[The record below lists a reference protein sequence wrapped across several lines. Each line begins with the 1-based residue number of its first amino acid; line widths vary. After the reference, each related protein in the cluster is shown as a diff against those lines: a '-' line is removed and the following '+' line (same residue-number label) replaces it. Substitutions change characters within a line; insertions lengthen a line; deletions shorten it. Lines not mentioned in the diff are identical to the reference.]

1 MSRRGVLLFAA
12 MCVIWGIPYLM
23 IRVAVRELAPVTLV
37 FLRTGIAALLLL
49 PFALWRKELRALLP
63 HWRALLLYT
72 AIEVALP
79 WFLLA
84 KAETKLSS
92 SLTGLLI
99 AAVPLVGAVIAAL
112 TGERER
118 QGTRRWLGLSVG
130 IAGVAAIVGLDV
142 GQVHVVPLLEIACV
156 AVCYAIGPLIFA
168 RSLRGAPP
176 LGVVVASLVLTAVVY
191 APLAAFRWPTS
202 MPSAHVV
209 ESVLGLAIV
218 CTALAFILFFALIGE
233 VGPVRATVITYV
245 NPAVAAVVGVL
256 LLDEKLTTG
265 MIVGFVLVLAGT
277 VIATGRGE
285 PVPSLGGSAQYG
297 LCRRAAPR
305 GPWRRP
311 QSPPYARIRG
321 LPASLPRTTRRTPT
335 TSSITPNPPRCSGP
349 STRGS
354 AWSRGLPRGRGIAR
368 RLAGQGRSPT

>member
-49 PFALWRKELRALLP
+49 PFALWRGELRPLFA
-63 HWRALLLYT
+63 HWRALLVYT
-72 AIEVALP
+72 GIEVALP

-99 AAVPLVGAVIAAL
+99 AAVPLVGAVVAAL

-118 QGTRRWLGLSVG
+118 QGTRRWLGLLVG
-130 IAGVAAIVGLDV
+130 VIGVAAIVGLDV
-142 GQVHVVPLLEIACV
+142 GQVHVVPLLQIAGV
-156 AVCYAIGPLIFA
+156 TVCYAVGPIIFA
-168 RSLRGAPP
+168 RYLGAAPA

-191 APLAAFRWPTS
+191 APLAGFRWPSET
-202 MPSAHVV
+202 PSAHVI

-218 CTALAFILFFALIGE
+218 CTALAFIIFFALIRE

-256 LLDEKLTTG
+256 LLDETITAG
-265 MIVGFVLVLAGT
+265 MIVGFALVLVGT
-277 VIATGRGE
+277 VIATGRGPE
-285 PVPSLGGSAQYG
+285 PVPE
-297 LCRRAAPR
+297 P
-305 GPWRRP
+305 
-311 QSPPYARIRG
+311 
-321 LPASLPRTTRRTPT
+321 
-335 TSSITPNPPRCSGP
+335 
-349 STRGS
+349 
-354 AWSRGLPRGRGIAR
+354 
-368 RLAGQGRSPT
+368 